1 VGLPQWTNNGL
12 SELASA
18 MNASQTTL
26 SLLAGTG
33 SRFPTADFPLRVW
46 DDATFLNPIDDPDN
60 EIVFCSSRSGDTCTV
75 VRAQEGSTGVAH
87 GSGDAVA
94 LVLTK
99 KFRDDLVNDHL
110 QIAGHLFGL
119 RLSNNGTDAVN
130 DIDIAIGE
138 AASNDAAIVD
148 KVMMR
153 LASGLTKQIDATWA
167 AGTNAG
173 MRDSGAAPT
182 FPAAA
187 TYHIFL
193 IKRMDTG
200 TVDVFASPQLTSPL
214 PTNYTHRRRIGSI
227 AWNGSSIRAFSQF
240 GDEFLLDAAILD
252 VDATSVGTSAV
263 LRTLSVPSGIKVMA
277 IFNAMT
283 GDVSAHLLLVSS
295 PDQSDQAPS
304 SSAAP
309 LASMSGVG
317 GISSDPGA
325 AMFRIR
331 TNTTGQIRT
340 RVSTTIDN
348 LRIATLG
355 WVDRRGR
362 DDD

>member
-1 VGLPQWTNNGL
+1 MSLPQWTNNGL

-33 SRFPTADFPLRVW
+33 SLFPAADFPLRVW
-46 DDATFLNPIDDPDN
+46 DDATFPNPIDDPNN
-60 EIVFCSSRSGDTCTV
+60 EIVFCTSRSGDTCTV
-75 VRAQEGSTGVAH
+75 VRAQEGSTGVSH

-94 LVLTK
+94 LVLTQ

-119 RLSNNGTDAVN
+119 GLSNNGTDAVN

-138 AASNDAAIVD
+138 AASNDAAVED
-148 KVMMR
+148 KIMMR
-153 LASGLTKQIDATWA
+153 LVSGLTKQLDVTWA
-167 AGTNAG
+167 VGTNAG
-173 MRDSGAAPT
+173 MRDSAAAPA

-187 TYHIFL
+187 WYHIFL
-193 IKRMDTG
+193 IKRTDTG
-200 TVDVFASPQLTSPL
+200 VVDVFASPQLTSPL

-227 AWNGSSIRAFSQF
+227 RWNGSSITAFSQF
-240 GDEFLLDAAILD
+240 GDEFLLDASILD

-263 LRTLSVPSGIKVMA
+263 LRTLSVPSSIQVMA
-277 IFNAMT
+277 IFNVMT
-283 GDVSAHLLLVSS
+283 GDTSNHLLLVSS

-309 LASMSGVG
+309 LASVAGTG
-317 GISSDPGA
+317 GIGSSPGV

-331 TNTTGQIRT
+331 TNTTSQIRT
-340 RVSTTIDN
+340 RVNTLIDN

-355 WVDRRGR
+355 WIDRRGR